1 MSAWHRLHQLVS
13 EGLSE
18 GLTPLTIVPEYSR
31 THAHSRT
38 ALHAHIR
45 PIAPHTP
52 PVAFSIT
59 FSKTCSVA
67 MVVLGLC
74 IYYNAKKLDIAR
86 VRRAS
91 DGGGLGPARGLAGGG
106 SSGELLVAQ
115 QASSM
120 EANEAKEL
128 RKERAEWKR
137 EADVL

>member
-1 MSAWHRLHQLVS
+1 M
-13 EGLSE
+13 
-18 GLTPLTIVPEYSR
+18 TIVPEYSR

-38 ALHAHIR
+38 NPSRTHPLHR
-45 PIAPHTP
+45 APYP

-91 DGGGLGPARGLAGGG
+91 DGSGLGLARGLAGGG

-115 QASSM
+115 QASST